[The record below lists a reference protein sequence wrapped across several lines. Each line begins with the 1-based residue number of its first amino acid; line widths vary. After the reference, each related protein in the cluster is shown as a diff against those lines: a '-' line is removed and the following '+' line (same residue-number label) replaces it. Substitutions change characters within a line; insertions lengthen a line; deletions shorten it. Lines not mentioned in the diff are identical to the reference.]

1 MSMRYKLKNQTLVGY
16 FEDMLDIEFSKLA
29 EEFKDVFEMSPVKPY
44 IALQPNST
52 VHLWNRHL
60 VKVFDD
66 DDKVTFKKLLTEF
79 QRYNADDVDVSM
91 WANYKTSVEKGMVK
105 VEELSIDLNLEVLRA
120 DIVYNLEMLD
130 VVEEN
135 YILSLRHEVGHI
147 MDYIL
152 NFNNR
157 PMEEVKA
164 LIRQYKEDKERY
176 YQKFYEEDMSG
187 KKKEYSDEERMRYYY
202 TKVEG
207 ERAANE
213 LSNAN
218 VDRMI
223 EIERQLSYHGN
234 DFEVDFEIIT
244 HLAKELDTPRQ

>member
-1 MSMRYKLKNQTLVGY
+1 MSMRYKLRNQTLAGY
-16 FEDMLDIEFSKLA
+16 FENMLNDEFSKLKK
-29 EEFKDVFEMSPVKPY
+29 EFKDVLDMAPVKPY
-44 IALQPNST
+44 IALQRNST
-52 VHLWNRHL
+52 INLWNRHL
-60 VKVFDD
+60 IGIFDD
-66 DDKVTFKKLLTEF
+66 DDKVTFKTLLNEF

-91 WANYKTSVEKGMVK
+91 WATYKTSVEKGIVHITG
-105 VEELSIDLNLEVLRA
+105 LSIDLNLEVLRG
-120 DIVYNLEMLD
+120 DIVYNIEMLD

-135 YILSLRHEVGHI
+135 YILSMRHEVGHI

-157 PMEEVKA
+157 PVEEVKA
-164 LIRQYKEDKERY
+164 HIRQYKEDKERY
-176 YQKFYEEDMSG
+176 YQKFYEEDMSAR
-187 KKKEYSDEERMRYYY
+187 KKEYSDEERMRYYY
-202 TKVEG
+202 TKLEG
-207 ERAANE
+207 ERTANE

-223 EIERQLSYHGN
+223 EIEEQLAYHGN